1 MAKTASVYVR
11 IEPDVKEQAE
21 LVLEQLGIPM
31 SNAVS
36 MFLKQIVLQQ
46 GIPFDMKLP
55 VRKPLAIGD
64 LSKEEID
71 AEISKGMQSIEEGK
85 VYSVETVEAEMMSVY
100 GV

>member
-64 LSKEEID
+64 LSKEEFD